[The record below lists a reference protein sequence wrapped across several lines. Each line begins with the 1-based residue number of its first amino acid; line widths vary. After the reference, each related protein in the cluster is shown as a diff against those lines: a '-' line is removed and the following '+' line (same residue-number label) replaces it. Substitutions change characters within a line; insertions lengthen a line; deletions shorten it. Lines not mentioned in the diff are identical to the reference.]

1 MDIPPI
7 SDDALQSTIY
17 ITDDTDKSVL
27 LVQITELVESTI
39 PNHIWHRDS
48 FLLTL
53 SKERESALECTMR
66 VGDSVD
72 DEWLVVF
79 LLWQVTQ
86 RFDVAI
92 SVTDADGQFLL
103 IEAAD
108 VLPSWVTPENAENR
122 VWVYQGHLHIIP
134 LSFKSSMDDRRK
146 HRRFEDDFGD
156 NNKESPPSITILDA
170 LSTLK
175 EHYNETQAP
184 SEVENTV
191 LKRIAGY
198 PNSTKGQLHRT
209 KVAIPLDVAK
219 ALAGNPH
226 LVQKAVE
233 CFYTRD
239 AIQLRPTQ
247 KMARFPPSTSSV
259 VTALMTKTA
268 YAQLMGQKFNAPKI
282 FRRPLDQTANEARWW
297 DNGVKIAC
305 GFEMLYQEARTRK
318 EGFRVNG
325 SNEVNDARLDALR
338 RDSAYLTYIVHLEN
352 AGYFEDQLRDSKRWK
367 EKEMEAAKKWISMRQ
382 VDDASRPSFADL
394 VNDAIRLHPDAM
406 LHDEG
411 EDPDDWLNVE
421 PKDVEQ
427 AIRQYQMYQHEQ
439 GDTDNGAK
447 LVEGETEE
455 DRAANKQAHKLKQLA
470 EKMEGFV
477 EGEGA
482 LEGALFEDELDS
494 DDDEESVDSEDAT
507 VGRQAAMDALVA
519 PLEPGEYGKMPA
531 HYRHPNTQTV
541 APLEQEYD
549 TEMIEKSKT
558 VIPPTSLSAR
568 NIRRPVLERDKFDGV
583 DSDDETTDED
593 DDALGTGAL
602 RTGDDEEEEDEEDQP
617 QIVGDVEI
625 DMGQEEEEFLRFSRD
640 ALGIDD
646 ATWESIIADR
656 EKRGVYIPPS
666 MRKDSQRAESSPPP
680 KGPSAA
686 QFFDKIPNISVAP
699 RPPRNKAG
707 SSAKATSVGGAERSP
722 NPDLDSFEAVM
733 DAMEKELER
742 LKSTPN
748 QRPTSNAYTNQSKP
762 SGKSS
767 SSKVTFLDEK
777 GKGKQDIKGKGRT
790 IGTKEEE
797 NEGDGDAEMIDMQR
811 EMDVEL
817 RSKLKRELEVVSS
830 EEEDSDEEMPMDYTL
845 IKNFLESF
853 KAQQGLA
860 GPVSGL
866 ASRLQ
871 GSDWALPRDG

>member
-7 SDDALQSTIY
+7 SDDALQCTIY
-17 ITDDTDKSVL
+17 TTDDTDKSVL

-92 SVTDADGQFLL
+92 SITDADGQFLL

-134 LSFKSSMDDRRK
+134 LSFKSSTDDDRRK
-146 HRRFEDDFGD
+146 HRRFEDEFGD

-198 PNSTKGQLHRT
+198 PNSTKAQLHRT

-367 EKEMEAAKKWISMRQ
+367 EKEMDAAKKWISMRQ

-482 LEGALFEDELDS
+482 LEGALFEE
-494 DDDEESVDSEDAT
+494 
-507 VGRQAAMDALVA
+507 
-519 PLEPGEYGKMPA
+519 
-531 HYRHPNTQTV
+531 
-541 APLEQEYD
+541 
-549 TEMIEKSKT
+549 
-558 VIPPTSLSAR
+558 
-568 NIRRPVLERDKFDGV
+568 
-583 DSDDETTDED
+583 
-593 DDALGTGAL
+593 
-602 RTGDDEEEEDEEDQP
+602 
-617 QIVGDVEI
+617 
-625 DMGQEEEEFLRFSRD
+625 
-640 ALGIDD
+640 
-646 ATWESIIADR
+646 
-656 EKRGVYIPPS
+656 
-666 MRKDSQRAESSPPP
+666 
-680 KGPSAA
+680 
-686 QFFDKIPNISVAP
+686 
-699 RPPRNKAG
+699 
-707 SSAKATSVGGAERSP
+707 
-722 NPDLDSFEAVM
+722 
-733 DAMEKELER
+733 
-742 LKSTPN
+742 
-748 QRPTSNAYTNQSKP
+748 
-762 SGKSS
+762 
-767 SSKVTFLDEK
+767 
-777 GKGKQDIKGKGRT
+777 
-790 IGTKEEE
+790 
-797 NEGDGDAEMIDMQR
+797 
-811 EMDVEL
+811 
-817 RSKLKRELEVVSS
+817 
-830 EEEDSDEEMPMDYTL
+830 
-845 IKNFLESF
+845 
-853 KAQQGLA
+853 
-860 GPVSGL
+860 
-866 ASRLQ
+866 
-871 GSDWALPRDG
+871 